1 MKGIVET
8 VKTVDRPIRV
18 LQFGE
23 GNFLRAF
30 VDWIVDNLNEKAGFD
45 GNVMMVQPLAN
56 GMGDMINAQ
65 KGLYTTCLRG
75 IQNGKPVEEF
85 RQITSVAGCI
95 NPYSDYDA
103 FASQAENPDLR
114 FVISNTTEAGI
125 AYHAGD
131 RLEDRPQVS
140 FPGKLC
146 AFLYRRYKAFGGD
159 ASKGLVM
166 IPCELIDKNGDNLR
180 RIVLQYADE
189 WKLEKGFVDW
199 VENAC
204 DFCNSLVDRI
214 VPGYPR
220 AEADAICQKLG
231 YKDNLIDTAEIFHL
245 WVIECHRRSYEDELP
260 TAKAGLNVVWT
271 DDMTFYRTRKVRIL
285 NGTHTMMSLAAYL
298 CGIDTVED
306 SVKSP
311 VVGPFMRDGLFNEII
326 PSMDGDV
333 EELKK
338 YASDVL
344 ERFANPYIEHL
355 LLSISLNSVSKFK
368 TRDLPSVLGYVQ
380 KTGRLPQHLALSI
393 AALIAFYRGTE
404 FEGDALVGDRNGGK
418 YLIKDSREYLE
429 TFASI
434 YGAQHKCNG
443 CLSKALCDGILTK
456 EDWWGIDLTTIPGLR
471 DAVEGYLVK
480 IFDEGMEAAI
490 RSLA

>member
-285 NGTHTMMSLAAYL
+285 NGTHTMMSLASYL

-404 FEGDALVGDRNGGK
+404 FEGDALVGYRNGGK

-456 EDWWGIDLTTIPGLR
+456 EDWWGMDLTTIPGLR

>member
-189 WKLEKGFVDW
+189 WKLEKEFVDW

-285 NGTHTMMSLAAYL
+285 NGTHTMMSLASYL

-418 YLIKDSREYLE
+418 YLIKDSKEYLE

-456 EDWWGIDLTTIPGLR
+456 EDWWGMDLTTIPGLR

>member
-285 NGTHTMMSLAAYL
+285 NGTHTMMSLASYL

-456 EDWWGIDLTTIPGLR
+456 EDWWGMDLTTIPGLR

>member
-189 WKLEKGFVDW
+189 WKLEKEFVDW

-220 AEADAICQKLG
+220 AEADDICQKLG

-285 NGTHTMMSLAAYL
+285 NGTHTMMSLASYL

-418 YLIKDSREYLE
+418 YLIKDNREYLE

-456 EDWWGIDLTTIPGLR
+456 EDWWGMDLTTIPGLR